1 METKWYLVNVLPG
14 KERSLAEEF
23 NKYISLGKMKSITR
37 FVCPTE
43 KNVVVVRNKKAIRE
57 KVLYSGFPYITI
69 SVVRVPT
76 KNIMTYINTVVALT
90 Y

>member
-1 METKWYLVNVLPG
+1 MAPLCSFSIPRGNTARYVYVFDYYGPYYNVTK
-14 KERSLAEEF
+14 
-23 NKYISLGKMKSITR
+23 
-37 FVCPTE
+37 
-43 KNVVVVRNKKAIRE
+43 

-69 SVVRVPT
+69 SVVKVPT